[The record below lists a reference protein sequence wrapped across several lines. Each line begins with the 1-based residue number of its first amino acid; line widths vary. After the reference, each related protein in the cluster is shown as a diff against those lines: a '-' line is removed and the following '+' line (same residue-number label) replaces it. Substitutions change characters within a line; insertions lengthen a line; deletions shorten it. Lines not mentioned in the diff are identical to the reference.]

1 MKRCWC
7 RGEVT
12 AYLSLV
18 FLLLITFVAG
28 LMESAS
34 IQMAK
39 NYRRA
44 DMNRAMECMFAEYQK
59 ELLEEYEIFAIDGS
73 YETGQYSEENL
84 TDRLEF
90 YGAGNMEHTIE
101 RIQFLTDQGC
111 SLFYDQ
117 VAAYMEDWY
126 GIDGVEELAGQTP
139 QWGHQEE
146 KGEGYLEEE
155 KRQNEE
161 LEALLGEQQ
170 GELPSENNPIEHVGN
185 LKQSP
190 VLELVMP
197 KERQVS
203 GKTIALEETPEFRTL
218 NQGYGEFSDVAEETG
233 TLSVLLFGEYLL
245 EHFAAYTDEER
256 HGALEYE
263 LEYILAGKGSDQ
275 ENLEHVVNKLMLI
288 RYVPNYAYLQ
298 TNAEKKAE
306 AKALALTLCSLL
318 AVPAITEAAAQVI
331 LLSWAYGETVMDLRS
346 LLGGSRVP
354 LVKDDMSWQLSLS
367 SLMSLG
373 TEEDVKEGKDTAGGM
388 DYRDYLRV
396 LLFLEGKE
404 ARGLRTLGMIE
415 QNLRK
420 KSGLTWFKVDLC
432 VGRMELRTECR
443 LRREIRYQFPTYYG
457 YQ

>member
-1 MKRCWC
+1 
-7 RGEVT
+7 
-12 AYLSLV
+12 
-18 FLLLITFVAG
+18 
-28 LMESAS
+28 
-34 IQMAK
+34 
-39 NYRRA
+39 
-44 DMNRAMECMFAEYQK
+44 MNRAMECMFAEYQK

-90 YGAGNMEHTIE
+90 YGAGNMKHEIE
-101 RIQFLTDQGC
+101 RIQFLTNREC

-117 VAAYMEDWY
+117 VAAYMADRY
-126 GIDGVEELAGQTP
+126 GIDAMEELVGQTP

-146 KGEGYLEEE
+146 EGEGYLEEE
-155 KRQNEE
+155 RKQNEE

-190 VLELVMP
+190 VLELVLP

-203 GKTIALEETPEFRTL
+203 EKAIALGETPEFRTL

-245 EHFAAYTDEER
+245 ERFTAYTDEER
-256 HGALEYE
+256 SGALEYE
-263 LEYILAGKGSDQ
+263 LEYILAGRGSDQ

-288 RYVPNYAYLQ
+288 RYVPNYVYLQ
-298 TNAEKKAE
+298 TNTEKKAE

-373 TEEDVKEGKDTAGGM
+373 TEEDVNEGKDTAGGM
-388 DYRDYLRV
+388 NYRDYLRM

-404 ARGLRTLGMIE
+404 SRGLRALGMIE

-420 KSGLTWFKVDLC
+420 ESGLTWFKADLC
-432 VGRMELRTECR
+432 IGRMELWSECR
-443 LRREIRYQFPTYYG
+443 LRREIKYRFPTYYG